1 MLHDLPGLNTPV
13 HVCCMHCATG
23 SCEELQA
30 EHNRLQD
37 LLHTIT
43 AADASAKATP
53 PAVEDSNG
61 RMLEL
66 LLEWR
71 QQRQAA
77 ITAEMARLQEQLAQC
92 AGRLA
97 KQGATGANQ
106 KLQSPAEELLQWI
119 EQNGGKVCWVDAPLS
134 RMTVQPTRPCST
146 ATWQ

>member
-1 MLHDLPGLNTPV
+1 VLQCT
-13 HVCCMHCATG
+13 AG
-23 SCEELQA
+23 SCDDLQA

-66 LLEWR
+66 LLAWR

-77 ITAEMARLQEQLAQC
+77 ITAEMARLNEQLAQC
-92 AGRLA
+92 DGRLA
-97 KQGATGANQ
+97 KQGVAGATQ
-106 KLQSPAEELLQWI
+106 KLQSTADELLQWI
-119 EQNGGKVCWVDAPLS
+119 EQNGGKVRWVDTTLS
-134 RMTVQPTRPCST
+134 KITGLPSSSCSK
-146 ATWQ
+146 ATC